1 MRKNIFTQEEINKDL
16 YTRLEKLESLVGAGK
31 RAKVKESDN
40 KNFSGAK
47 GGMLLLISKGFFS
60 KKRNAPE
67 VKAELDKLEYFYNIQ
82 VVQTTLNRLSNKTGP
97 LTAMTDKGKKVYV
110 KRK

>member
-1 MRKNIFTQEEINKDL
+1 MSKKTMTQEEINKDI
-16 YTRLEKLESLVGAGK
+16 YARLEKIEAVLGGK
-31 RAKVKESDN
+31 KHAKTEEN
-40 KNFSGAK
+40 KGGNFSGAK
-47 GGMLLLISKGFFS
+47 GGILLLISKGFFT

-82 VVQTTLNRLSNKTGP
+82 VVQTTLNRLSGKTGP
-97 LTAMTDKGKKVYV
+97 MIAINDAGKKVYV